1 MDTSTLWLIIVGG
14 TALGL
19 FTIYRR
25 QQADAQAKQ
34 ASEYRKDEVRRIAV
48 KAQAAYDKATDA
60 KTATGQVN
68 GAKRAIAI
76 LSEAEAYPE
85 YREVIRNYD
94 EMHDHLEAITR
105 VAPVIDKVEKAYR
118 HKFKGNDK
126 SELNALLDAMYEIR
140 TQDVTD
146 RDIFIARLFPSGT
159 GEIVSVS
166 GIQAR
171 CKQLGWDG

>member
-1 MDTSTLWLIIVGG
+1 VDTSTLWLIIVGG

-19 FTIYRR
+19 FMIYRR
-25 QQADAQAKQ
+25 QQIDAREKS
-34 ASEYRKDEVRRIAV
+34 ASEYRKDEVRRIAE
-48 KAQAAYDKATDA
+48 KAQAAYDRATDA
-60 KTATGQVN
+60 KTATGQAN
-68 GAKRAIAI
+68 GAKRAIVI
-76 LSEAEAYPE
+76 LSEAEVYPE

-126 SELNALLDAMYEIR
+126 AELNALLDALYEIR

-146 RDIFIARLFPSGT
+146 RDIFNARLFPSGT
-159 GEIVSVS
+159 GEIVSIS

-171 CKQLGWDG
+171 CKQLGWSE